1 MVYLVKKTFY
11 PLLPEFLCISLNI
24 PLADAQSFAYL
35 PGVAQLAQHKVAQYV
50 TVIVRVVFMVAKNRR
65 PIVKVI
71 NEILFHEKT
80 NAAVDKLR
88 TFREY
93 WQLHLHRAVFLPKF
107 TTVLFTMCNSCSDLL
122 SGSYING
129 IRKSEF

>member
-11 PLLPEFLCISLNI
+11 PLLPEFLGISLNI
-24 PLADAQSFAYL
+24 PLTDAQSFAYL
-35 PGVAQLAQHKVAQYV
+35 PGMAQLAQHKVAQYI

-65 PIVKVI
+65 SIVKVI
-71 NEILFHEKT
+71 NEILFLEKT

-93 WQLHLHRAVFLPKF
+93 WQLHLHTTVFLPKF
-107 TTVLFTMCNSCSDLL
+107 TTVLFTIDNSCPDLL
-122 SGSYING
+122 SDSYRIG